1 MKHVCTAVKI
11 STMQQ
16 GIYVS
21 KYLIMC
27 TLSVKNVPNA
37 QQEWSK
43 R

>member
-1 MKHVCTAVKI
+1 MKHVCTAVKM
-11 STMQQ
+11 STMQH
-16 GIYVS
+16 GIYGS

-27 TLSVKNVPNA
+27 TLSVESGPNA

>member
-1 MKHVCTAVKI
+1 MKHVCTAIKI
-11 STMQQ
+11 STIQQ

-21 KYLIMC
+21 KYLIMY
-27 TLSVKNVPNA
+27 TFSVENVPNA

>member
-11 STMQQ
+11 SIIQQ
-16 GIYVS
+16 GIHVS

-27 TLSVKNVPNA
+27 TLSVENVPNA